1 MTIYT
6 PIANGGQDH
15 GLFGGMISLMADFG
29 VALAFIRDSRGFLL
43 MQHRD
48 EHAPGGANKW
58 GMPGGQI
65 EAGESALEAVH
76 REVFEE
82 TGLVVPNMRR
92 FWSGMHP
99 AAGSDIPEPVMIHA
113 FCGTTTATQDDVV
126 LGEGQ
131 AMVFVDPNDIPAL
144 DTLPWVPTL
153 LEMLEHHVKADIAEG
168 GVVEGLGHRGENG
181 ETQ

>member
-1 MTIYT
+1 ME
-6 PIANGGQDH
+6 GQDH
-15 GLFGGMISLMADFG
+15 TRFDGIISLMADFG
-29 VALAFIRDSRGFLL
+29 VALAFIRGSRGFLL
-43 MQHRD
+43 LQHRD
-48 EHAPGGANKW
+48 EHALVGANKW

-65 EAGESALEAVH
+65 DAGESAMEAVH

-82 TGLVVPNMRR
+82 TGLVVPNLRP

-113 FCGTTTATQDDVV
+113 FHGTTMATQDDVV

-131 AMVFVDPNDIPAL
+131 AMVFVDPTDISAL
-144 DTLPWVPTL
+144 DMLPWVPAL
-153 LEMLEHHVKADIAEG
+153 LEMLKHHVKADVAEG
-168 GVVEGLGHRGENG
+168 GVVEGFGHRGEDV

>member
-1 MTIYT
+1 
-6 PIANGGQDH
+6 
-15 GLFGGMISLMADFG
+15 MISLMADFG
-29 VALAFIRDSRGFLL
+29 VALAFITDARGFLL

-48 EHAPGGANKW
+48 EYAPGGANKW

-82 TGLVVPNMRR
+82 TGLVVPNLRF
-92 FWSGMHP
+92 FWSDLHP
-99 AAGSDIPEPVMIHA
+99 AVGSDIPEPVMIHA
-113 FCGTTTATQDDVV
+113 FYGTTTATQDDVV

-131 AMVFVDPNDIPAL
+131 AMVFLDPSDIPAL
-144 DTLPWVPTL
+144 DTLPWVPML
-153 LEMLEHHVKADIAEG
+153 LELLEHHMKADIAEG
-168 GVVEGLGHRGENG
+168 GMVEGLRHRGEDV

>member
-1 MTIYT
+1 
-6 PIANGGQDH
+6 
-15 GLFGGMISLMADFG
+15 MADFG
-29 VALAFIRDSRGFLL
+29 VALAFIWDSRGMLL

-48 EHAPGGANKW
+48 EHAPGGPNKW

-82 TGLVVPNMRR
+82 TGLVVPNLRP
-92 FWSGMHP
+92 FWSAMHP

-113 FCGTTTATQDDVV
+113 FYGTTTATQDDVV

-131 AMVFVDPNDIPAL
+131 AMVFVDPREIPAL
-144 DTLPWVPTL
+144 ETLPWVPWL
-153 LEMLEHHVKADIAEG
+153 LETLEHHMKADKAEG
-168 GVVEGLGHRGENG
+168 GMAEGLGHRGQDV

>member
-1 MTIYT
+1 
-6 PIANGGQDH
+6 
-15 GLFGGMISLMADFG
+15 
-29 VALAFIRDSRGFLL
+29 

-58 GMPGGQI
+58 GMPGGLI

-82 TGLVVPNMRR
+82 TGLVVPNLRP
-92 FWSGMHP
+92 FWSGMHSASGP
-99 AAGSDIPEPVMIHA
+99 GMPEQVMIHA
-113 FCGTTTATQDDVV
+113 FYGTTTARQEDVV
-126 LGEGQ
+126 LGEGK
-131 AMVFVDPNDIPAL
+131 AMVFVDPIEIPAL

-153 LEMLEHHVKADIAEG
+153 LETLEHHMQPDIATG
-168 GVVEGLGHRGENG
+168 GVVEGLGHRGEDV

>member
-1 MTIYT
+1 
-6 PIANGGQDH
+6 
-15 GLFGGMISLMADFG
+15 MADFG
-29 VALAFIRDSRGFLL
+29 VALAFIWDARGWLL

-48 EHAPGGANKW
+48 EYAPGGPNKW

-82 TGLVVPNMRR
+82 TGLVVPNLRP

-113 FCGTTTATQDDVV
+113 FYGTTTATQDEVV

-131 AMVFVDPNDIPAL
+131 AMVFLDPREIPAL
-144 DTLPWVPTL
+144 DTLPWVPWL
-153 LEMLEHHVKADIAEG
+153 LETLIHHMKADVAEG
-168 GVVEGLGHRGENG
+168 GMVESLGHRGQDV